1 MNEIIFPLRGK
12 RVWVAGHR
20 GMVGAA
26 LIRRLVQEDCEILTV
41 DRRGV
46 DLRRQEET
54 ENWITTERPDA
65 IFLAAGTVGG
75 IAANNSLPATFL
87 FDNMMIAANVM
98 EGARQAN
105 VKKLLY
111 LGSSCIYPKFAP
123 QPIREESLL
132 TGELE
137 PTNEWYAVAK
147 IAGIKL
153 AQACRRQ
160 YGSDFISAQPTNL
173 YGPGDNFDPATSH
186 VPAALLG
193 RFHDARISGSDEVI
207 VWGSG
212 TPRREFL
219 EVNDLADACVFLMQR
234 YSDEDIVNIGT
245 GEDISIADF
254 ARMIAETVGYRG
266 TIAFDSSR
274 PDGTPR
280 KLLDVTRLTSLGWS
294 AKTML
299 TEGLRNYYAAYLSEE
314 VRGE

>member
-1 MNEIIFPLRGK
+1 MNETIFSLQGK

-26 LIRRLVQEDCEILTV
+26 LIRRLAQEDCEILTV

-46 DLRRQEET
+46 DLRRQAET
-54 ENWITTERPDA
+54 ENWIMTERPDA
-65 IFLAAGTVGG
+65 IFLAAGAVGG
-75 IAANNSLPATFL
+75 IEANNSLPATFL
-87 FDNMMIAANVM
+87 FDNMMIASNVM
-98 EGARQAN
+98 EGARQAG

-111 LGSSCIYPKFAP
+111 LGSSCVYPKFAP

-132 TGELE
+132 TGDLE
-137 PTNEWYAVAK
+137 PTNQWYAVAK

-153 AQACRRQ
+153 TQAYRRQ
-160 YGSDFISAQPTNL
+160 YGSDFISVQPTNL

-193 RFHDARISGSDEVI
+193 RFHEARISGSEEVV
-207 VWGSG
+207 VWGTG

-219 EVNDLADACVFLMQR
+219 EVNDLADACMFLMQR

-245 GEDISIADF
+245 GEDISIAEF

-266 TIAFDSSR
+266 NIAFDTAR

-280 KLLDVTRLTSLGWS
+280 KLLDVSRLTALGWS
-294 AKTML
+294 AKTKL
-299 TEGLRNYYAAYLSEE
+299 AEGLRDYYAAYLSDAQS
-314 VRGE
+314 G